1 MNQSIPVSEAADPAR
16 SDRGSSS
23 MSNFVSRLLVAAVGL
38 PLVLGLIW
46 LGGWWLFAL
55 VAVAA
60 FVGVHEFVTVAR
72 PLRPLAPAVYG
83 GVLLAL
89 LGAHLGGIEWLLAG
103 FLATFLF
110 GFLLHALSSTRAP
123 TTAALGSTVLGAA
136 WIGLGLGFVLLLREM
151 HTEGR
156 LVALTVVLTVFA
168 ADTVAYLT
176 GRFVGRHRL
185 APRLSP
191 KKTWEGL
198 VGGAVA
204 GVFVSFI
211 ALYDTRHD
219 YLSVWQAV
227 VLGLVVVAAAI
238 LGDLFESA
246 LKRDL
251 EVKDTGSL
259 LGGHG
264 GMLDRIDALL
274 FAAPAAYFLVLGFG
288 FT

>member
-1 MNQSIPVSEAADPAR
+1 L
-16 SDRGSSS
+16 
-23 MSNFVSRLLVAAVGL
+23 SNFASRILVAAVGL
-38 PLVLGLIW
+38 PLVLGMLW

-55 VAVAA
+55 VAIAA
-60 FVGVHEFVTVAR
+60 FVAVHEFVTTAR

-83 GVLLAL
+83 GVILAL
-89 LGAHLGGIEWLLAG
+89 VGARIGGLEWLVAG
-103 FLATFLF
+103 FLATFVL

-123 TTAALGSTVLGAA
+123 TTAALGSTVLGSA
-136 WIGLGLGFVLLLREM
+136 WIGLGLGFVLLLRQM

-156 LVALTVVLTVFA
+156 LIAFAVVLTVFA
-168 ADTVAYLT
+168 ADTLAYLT
-176 GRFVGRHRL
+176 GRLAGRHRL

-198 VGGAVA
+198 LGGALA

-211 ALYDTRHD
+211 ALYDTRD
-219 YLSVWQAV
+219 KYLTVWEAI
-227 VLGLVVVAAAI
+227 VLGVVVVIAAV

-251 EVKDTGSL
+251 EVKDTGRL

-264 GMLDRIDALL
+264 GVLDRVDALL
-274 FAAPAAYFLVLGFG
+274 FAAPAAYYLVVSFG
-288 FT
+288 YH

>member
-1 MNQSIPVSEAADPAR
+1 V
-16 SDRGSSS
+16 
-23 MSNFVSRLLVAAVGL
+23 SNFASRLLVAAVGL
-38 PLVLGLIW
+38 PLVLGMLW
-46 LGGWWLFAL
+46 LGGWWLFTL

-60 FVGVHEFVTVAR
+60 CVGVHEFVTTAR

-89 LGAHLGGIEWLLAG
+89 VGARSGGLLWLLGGFLTTFALA
-103 FLATFLF
+103 FV
-110 GFLLHALSSTRAP
+110 LHALSSTRAP
-123 TTAALGSTVLGAA
+123 TTAAIGSTVLGSA
-136 WIGLGLGFVLLLREM
+136 WIGLGLGFVLLLRQM
-151 HTEGR
+151 HAEGR
-156 LVALTVVLTVFA
+156 LIGFTVVLAVFA

-176 GRFVGRHRL
+176 GRLAGRHRL

-204 GVFVSFI
+204 GIFVAFI
-211 ALYDTRHD
+211 ALYDTRDH
-219 YLSVWQAV
+219 YLTIGEAI
-227 VLGLVVVAAAI
+227 VLGLVVVVTAV

-251 EVKDTGSL
+251 EVKDTGRL

-264 GMLDRIDALL
+264 GMLDRVDALL
-274 FAAPAAYFLVLGFG
+274 FAAPAAYYLVVAFG
-288 FT
+288 YS

>member
-1 MNQSIPVSEAADPAR
+1 VN
-16 SDRGSSS
+16 
-23 MSNFVSRLLVAAVGL
+23 NFISRLLVTAVGL
-38 PLVLGLIW
+38 PLVLGLLW

-60 FVGVHEFVTVAR
+60 CVGVHEFVTTAR
-72 PLRPLAPAVYG
+72 PLRPLAPAVYC

-89 LGAHLGGIEWLLAG
+89 VGARSGGVAWLLAG
-103 FLATFLF
+103 FLTTFVL
-110 GFLLHALSSTRAP
+110 GFVFHALASTRAP
-123 TTAALGSTVLGAA
+123 TTASIGSTVLGSA
-136 WIGLGLGFVLLLREM
+136 WIGLGLGFVLLLRQM

-156 LVALTVVLTVFA
+156 LIAFTVVLSVFA
-168 ADTVAYLT
+168 SDSLAYL
-176 GRFVGRHRL
+176 VGRVAGRHKL

-198 VGGAVA
+198 AGGLLA

-211 ALYDTRHD
+211 ALYDTRHH
-219 YLSVWQAV
+219 YLSVWQAI
-227 VLGLVVVAAAI
+227 VLGLVVVAAAV

-251 EVKDTGSL
+251 EVKDTGRL

-264 GMLDRIDALL
+264 GVLDRVDALL
-274 FAAPAAYFLVLGFG
+274 FAAPAAYFLIVAYGFR
-288 FT
+288 

>member
-1 MNQSIPVSEAADPAR
+1 
-16 SDRGSSS
+16 
-23 MSNFVSRLLVAAVGL
+23 MSNLVSRLTVAVVGL
-38 PLVLGLIW
+38 PLVLGMLW
-46 LGGWWLFAL
+46 LGGWWLFVL

-60 FVGVHEFVTVAR
+60 FVAVHEFVTTAR

-89 LGAHLGGIEWLLAG
+89 FGAQTGGIAWLLGG
-103 FLATFLF
+103 FLATFVL
-110 GFLLHALSSTRAP
+110 GFVLYAVSSTRAP
-123 TTAALGSTVLGAA
+123 TTAALGSTVLGSA

-156 LVALTVVLTVFA
+156 LIAFTVVLTVFA
-168 ADTVAYLT
+168 ADTLAYFVGRVA
-176 GRFVGRHRL
+176 GRHRL

-198 VGGAVA
+198 GAGAVA

-211 ALYDTRHD
+211 ALYDARDH

-227 VLGLVVVAAAI
+227 VLGVVVVTAAVV
-238 LGDLFESA
+238 GDLFESA

-264 GMLDRIDALL
+264 GVLDRVDALL
-274 FAAPAAYFLVLGFG
+274 FAAPAAYFVVISFG
-288 FT
+288 YH